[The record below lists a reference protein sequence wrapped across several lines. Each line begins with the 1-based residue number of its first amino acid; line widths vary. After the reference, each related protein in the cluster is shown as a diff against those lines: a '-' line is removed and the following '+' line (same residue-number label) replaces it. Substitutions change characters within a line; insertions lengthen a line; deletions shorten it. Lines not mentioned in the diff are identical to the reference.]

1 MTSLTMNNL
10 DDFNNSDTK
19 KDLIDDGYGMAKSK
33 IESDK
38 DKPYDRAATDDK
50 AEPVLFAKPTVAK
63 ETTTKI
69 VETDF
74 SGHIDAFDDE
84 IEADDKETKQQK
96 QFRRLLSNSW
106 LRLAFILS
114 CLGLFAVAWAVVSL
128 VNKNP
133 EDKLMVEGGGAQPIE
148 VREKTLEK
156 ASLNEAQAEHIMKLK
171 QQEAE
176 QVLRNGSTNAATL
189 EVPDRELKQG
199 KDSLGESGAATNGQQ
214 KTRYPF
220 EGENLNDTTR
230 YQKVFSG
237 NEPYYVD
244 KINNVKII
252 PKPVYQGN
260 ASANPNAVIAAGNAN
275 NPNVTTSA
283 SNNPSPISNN
293 TTTGGGGNSGNGG
306 NNTNPQATTNTQN
319 QDNQDQN
326 NQNAQA
332 QATKAPDADLERI
345 KNELATSYDQ
355 YSQQQQAMQ
364 QAQIAELQKQQ
375 AQAAALQQERQAKA
389 RASFAETLQKLNIGK
404 SAASFTS
411 SNYLTSGQSGSDLT
425 GSTSGLNGGSI
436 STNRHDTNMY
446 GQTTNGSVSVDAAN
460 NNKPNE
466 NGVLPSNIVR
476 AGTSWMVSVLN
487 KVNTDNGSYVTA
499 QILNG
504 KLAGSTVYGVIEP
517 SGRNIGISFTSIL
530 PKGTRRAVIPVNA
543 IAMTIGGNSSVA
555 SKVNN
560 HYTQNYGTMLLTSVI
575 GGYGAAYSEP
585 EQETTVSDGVVVTT
599 QKEST
604 SKQLRANIYQQLANQ
619 INSDIARFGSRP
631 PTYIINQG
639 TVLNMTLIDNLDLKG
654 TADSISALT
663 QRGGLTS
670 RDGSNSTSNS
680 TSTTKRGQ

>member
-38 DKPYDRAATDDK
+38 DKPYDRTATDDET
-50 AEPVLFAKPTVAK
+50 EPVLFAKPTVAK

-84 IEADDKETKQQK
+84 VEADDKETKQQK

-114 CLGLFAVAWAVVSL
+114 CLVLFAVAWAVVSL

-133 EDKLMVEGGGAQPIE
+133 ADKLMVEGGGAQPIE

-176 QVLRNGSTNAATL
+176 QILRNGSTNAATL

-199 KDSLGESGAATNGQQ
+199 KDSLGESGTVMDGQQ

-252 PKPVYQGN
+252 PKPVYQAN

-283 SNNPSPISNN
+283 SNNSSPIGND
-293 TTTGGGGNSGNGG
+293 TTIGGGGNGGNGG
-306 NNTNPQATTNTQN
+306 NTNPQATTNTQN
-319 QDNQDQN
+319 QDNQ
-326 NQNAQA
+326 NAQA
-332 QATKAPDADLERI
+332 QATKAPDPDLDRI

-355 YSQQQQAMQ
+355 YAQQQQAMQ

-389 RASFAETLQKLNIGK
+389 RASFSETLQKLNIGR
-404 SAASFTS
+404 STASFTS
-411 SNYLTSGQSGSDLT
+411 INYLPSGQSGSDLT
-425 GSTSGLNGGSI
+425 ASTSGLNNGSV
-436 STNRHDTNMY
+436 STNRYDANMY
-446 GQTTNGSVSVDAAN
+446 GQTTNGSVSVDSAN
-460 NNKPNE
+460 NNNPNE

-476 AGTSWMVSVLN
+476 AGTSWMISVLN

-504 KLAGSTVYGVIEP
+504 KLAGSTVYGVVEP

-543 IAMTIGGNSSVA
+543 IAMTIGGNSSIA

-560 HYTQNYGTMLLTSVI
+560 HYIQNYGTMLLTSVI
-575 GGYGAAYSEP
+575 GGYGEAYSEP

-639 TVLNMTLIDNLDLKG
+639 TVLNMTLISNLDLKG
-654 TADSISALT
+654 TADSISALA

-680 TSTTKRGQ
+680 TSTTKRGK

>member
-1 MTSLTMNNL
+1 MNNL

-38 DKPYDRAATDDK
+38 DKPYDRTATDDET
-50 AEPVLFAKPTVAK
+50 EPVLFAKPTVAK

-84 IEADDKETKQQK
+84 VEADDKETKQQK

-114 CLGLFAVAWAVVSL
+114 CLVLFAVAWAVVSL

-133 EDKLMVEGGGAQPIE
+133 ADKLMVEGGGAQPIE

-176 QVLRNGSTNAATL
+176 QLLRNGSTNAATL

-199 KDSLGESGAATNGQQ
+199 KDSLGESGTVMDGQQ

-252 PKPVYQGN
+252 PKPVYQAN

-283 SNNPSPISNN
+283 SNNSSPIGND
-293 TTTGGGGNSGNGG
+293 TTTGGGNGGNGG
-306 NNTNPQATTNTQN
+306 NTNPQATTNTQN
-319 QDNQDQN
+319 QDNQ
-326 NQNAQA
+326 NAQA
-332 QATKAPDADLERI
+332 QATKAPDPDLDRI

-355 YSQQQQAMQ
+355 YAQQQQAMQ

-389 RASFAETLQKLNIGK
+389 RASFSETLQKLNIGR
-404 SAASFTS
+404 STASFTS
-411 SNYLTSGQSGSDLT
+411 INYLPSGQSGSDLT
-425 GSTSGLNGGSI
+425 ASTSGLNNGSV
-436 STNRHDTNMY
+436 STNRYDTNMY
-446 GQTTNGSVSVDAAN
+446 GQTTNGSVSVDSAN
-460 NNKPNE
+460 NNNPNE

-476 AGTSWMVSVLN
+476 AGTSWMISVLN

-504 KLAGSTVYGVIEP
+504 KLAGSTVYGVVEP

-560 HYTQNYGTMLLTSVI
+560 HYIQNYGTMLLTSVI
-575 GGYGAAYSEP
+575 GGYGAAYSQP
-585 EQETTVSDGVVVTT
+585 KQETIVSNGVVVTT

-631 PTYIINQG
+631 PTYIISQG
-639 TVLNMTLIDNLDLKG
+639 KVLNMTLIDNLDLKG
-654 TADSISALT
+654 TANSISALT

-670 RDGSNSTSNS
+670 REGSNSTSNS
-680 TSTTKRGQ
+680 TSTTKRGK

>member
-38 DKPYDRAATDDK
+38 DKPYDRTATDDET
-50 AEPVLFAKPTVAK
+50 EPVLFAKPTVAK

-84 IEADDKETKQQK
+84 VEADDKETKQQK

-114 CLGLFAVAWAVVSL
+114 CLVLFAVAWAVVSL

-133 EDKLMVEGGGAQPIE
+133 ADKLMVEGGGAQPIE

-176 QVLRNGSTNAATL
+176 QLLRNGSTNAATL

-199 KDSLGESGAATNGQQ
+199 KDSLGESGTVMDGQQ

-252 PKPVYQGN
+252 PKPVYQAN

-275 NPNVTTSA
+275 NPNVTISA
-283 SNNPSPISNN
+283 SNNSSPIGND
-293 TTTGGGGNSGNGG
+293 TTTGGGNGGNSG
-306 NNTNPQATTNTQN
+306 NTNPQATTNTQN
-319 QDNQDQN
+319 QDNQ
-326 NQNAQA
+326 NAQA
-332 QATKAPDADLERI
+332 QATKAPDPDLDRI

-355 YSQQQQAMQ
+355 YAQQQQAMQ

-389 RASFAETLQKLNIGK
+389 RASFSETLQKLNIGR
-404 SAASFTS
+404 STASFTS
-411 SNYLTSGQSGSDLT
+411 INYLPSGQSSSDLT
-425 GSTSGLNGGSI
+425 ASTSGLNNGSV
-436 STNRHDTNMY
+436 STNRYDTNMY
-446 GQTTNGSVSVDAAN
+446 GQTTNGSVSVDSAN
-460 NNKPNE
+460 NNNPNE

-476 AGTSWMVSVLN
+476 AGTSWMISVLN

-499 QILNG
+499 KILNG

-543 IAMTIGGNSSVA
+543 IAMTIGGDSSVA

-560 HYTQNYGTMLLTSVI
+560 HYIQNYGTMLLTSVI
-575 GGYGAAYSEP
+575 GGYGAAYSQP
-585 EQETTVSDGVVVTT
+585 AQETTVSDGVVVTT

-639 TVLNMTLIDNLDLKG
+639 KVLNMTLVNNLDLKG

-670 RDGSNSTSNS
+670 REGSNSTSNS
-680 TSTTKRGQ
+680 TSTTKRGK